1 MPLEQP
7 IPTPIYRL
15 MHVENLGACLERG
28 QMFAPNHTPAGGPPY
43 RTIHRE
49 DIHAARSVRDVPKG
63 PRGTIHD
70 YVSFYFG
77 PRSVMLYQLHT
88 GWVPTYTEGQ
98 EPLIHLVSTCQAVSA
113 EGLGFVFSDGHGL
126 ARFTAWYDDLRDLTK
141 VDWDAAYATLWK
153 DTPETPDRQRRKQAE
168 FLVHRTCPWGV
179 LTEIGVYNEAAQGR
193 VEATLRAHGS
203 DVPPVRIRSEWYYS

>member
-113 EGLGFVFSDGHGL
+113 EGLGFVFSDATGWHGL
-126 ARFTAWYDDLRDLTK
+126 QPGTTISGISPRSTGTLPTRPYGRTHPKRLT
-141 VDWDAAYATLWK
+141 DSGGSRPSFSSTGPAL
-153 DTPETPDRQRRKQAE
+153 
-168 FLVHRTCPWGV
+168 GV
-179 LTEIGVYNEAAQGR
+179 F
-193 VEATLRAHGS
+193 
-203 DVPPVRIRSEWYYS
+203 